1 MPGCIVGLLC
11 CCIRW
16 RWCNV
21 DDVDVDVDVDVDDDD
36 KDVDNLDD
44 DVMDRQ
50 VELAKRIP

>member
-1 MPGCIVGLLC
+1 MTC
-11 CCIRW
+11 

-21 DDVDVDVDVDVDDDD
+21 DDVDVDVVDVDDDD

-44 DVMDRQ
+44 VMDRQ

>member
-1 MPGCIVGLLC
+1 MTC
-11 CCIRW
+11 

-21 DDVDVDVDVDVDDDD
+21 DDVDVDVVDDDD
-36 KDVDNLDD
+36 KDVDNLD